1 MVVQQRRQISGLR
14 SRDCDHK
21 KLGDFLTI
29 FWCSDTHVR
38 SCLIL
43 KIAQRTC
50 NGHVNALFFTFTA
63 NFETQQLDNHW
74 EFFYAASCKLE
85 RNTRTVDS
93 DGYLFL
99 ITVPWFRIRGRVS
112 GEWSRKTLR
121 RNILTTSANFSTPQ
135 VANLNATWKLSIPIL
150 FEFKLTCFDL
160 AWHGTCSA
168 DFDPHD

>member
-1 MVVQQRRQISGLR
+1 MVVLQRTQNSGLR
-14 SRDCDHK
+14 SRDCNHK
-21 KLGDFLTI
+21 KLDDFLTI

-50 NGHVNALFFTFTA
+50 NGHVNALFLRSRQTLRRNSSTTA
-63 NFETQQLDNHW
+63 ENFSTPQV
-74 EFFYAASCKLE
+74 ASWK
-85 RNTRTVDS
+85 RNMRTVDS

-99 ITVPWFRIRGRVS
+99 ITMPWFRIRDRVP
-112 GEWSRKTLR
+112 GECLRKTLR
-121 RNILTTSANFSTPQ
+121 RNILTTSANFSSPQ

-150 FEFKLTCFDL
+150 FDFKLTCFDL
-160 AWHGTCSA
+160 AWNGTCSA